1 MLNESLWNWSHL
13 SLTAEL
19 QSKFWGEFIS
29 FIHSLLLG
37 LIITDAMALVLEFQ
51 CLMHPAVA
59 IHSLPEFDGVK
70 HNEKDDLMDF
80 NLDCHWKKKF
90 CNFHY
95 QEQSLLNCYFC
106 FPKLR
111 VRRETRGCIQ
121 YQLCQLNWENLS
133 AHTQF
138 VFAKMLHWTR
148 KGQRAFHFH
157 DLMTTVDIS
166 PWLAFLPVMKTR
178 I

>member
-1 MLNESLWNWSHL
+1 MNHCEILSHF

-19 QSKFWGEFIS
+19 QSKFRAEFIS
-29 FIHSLLLG
+29 FTHSLLLG
-37 LIITDAMALVLEFQ
+37 LIILDAMAVVLEFQ

-59 IHSLPEFDGVK
+59 IHSLIESDGVK

-80 NLDCHWKKKF
+80 NVDCYWKKF

-95 QEQSLLNCYFC
+95 QEQSLLKCYFC

-111 VRRETRGCIQ
+111 VRRETRRCIR

-133 AHTQF
+133 APTQF
-138 VFAKMLHWTR
+138 IFAKMLR
-148 KGQRAFHFH
+148 LMLKGQRAFHFH
-157 DLMTTVDIS
+157 DLMKTVDIS
-166 PWLAFLPVMKTR
+166 PRLAFLHVMKTR